1 MEDMRE
7 VLRRRVEEVLASL
20 AREEGVA
27 LPEGFQVLLERPRR
41 AGQGDWACNAAMQL
55 AKPFGCAPRD
65 LASRLAEKLGRDEL
79 LAGAEVAGPGFLN
92 LTLSPL
98 WVGDLVR
105 RVLDQGE
112 DYGRVDVGR
121 GRRVQVEFVSA
132 NPTGPLH
139 MGHGRGAA
147 AGDMAASILAFAG
160 WKVEREYYIND
171 AGLQMELLGR
181 SARSRYF
188 ELLGRGDE
196 APLPEEGYHGEYM
209 TDLAGQILEEQGPAW
224 ADLPE
229 EEALPRF
236 TDATCRRVLE
246 WIRRDLEAF
255 GVVFDVWFSEKSL
268 YGDDQVPRTIEALKA
283 RGYAYDAEGA
293 VWFRSTAFGDD
304 KDRVMIRSNG
314 APTYFTSDVVYHKNK
329 FDRGFD
335 LVVNVWGADH
345 HGYIPRMKSAVA
357 AMGRDPED
365 LQVML
370 IQLVNLLRGG
380 QPVSM
385 SKRAGTFVTLRD
397 VIDEVG
403 VDATRFFFV
412 LRRCDSH
419 LDFDL
424 ELAKKSSSDN
434 PVFYVQYAH
443 ARICSILR
451 ETEARGL
458 GAATLEDL
466 NPNLL
471 STPEELALATVLAR
485 FPEEIRKAAE
495 DLAPH
500 RVAYYTQELAEAFH
514 GFYNAARILGEE
526 EPLRRNRMLL
536 LEATRITL
544 RNALRLLGVSAPE
557 RM

>member
-7 VLRRRVEEVLASL
+7 ALQKKVEAVLASL
-20 AREEGVA
+20 AQEKGTA
-27 LPEGFQVLLERPRR
+27 LPEGFRVLLERPRR
-41 AGQGDWACNAAMQL
+41 SGQGDWACNAAMQL
-55 AKPFGCAPRD
+55 AKTFSLSPRD
-65 LASRLAEKLGRDEL
+65 LATQLAERLGKDDL

-92 LTLSPL
+92 LTLSPV
-98 WVGDLVR
+98 WVKELVGR
-105 RVLDQGE
+105 ILDQKE

-121 GRRVQVEFVSA
+121 GRKVQVEFVSA

-147 AGDMAASILAFAG
+147 VGDIAASVLAFAG

-196 APLPEEGYHGEYM
+196 APLPEDGYHGEYM
-209 TDLAGQILEEQGPAW
+209 TDLARQILEEEGPGW

-236 TDATCRRVLE
+236 SDATAKRVLD

-268 YGDDQVPRTIEALKA
+268 YQDDQVQRAIEALKG
-283 RGYAYDAEGA
+283 RGYAYDADGA

-329 FDRGFD
+329 YDRGFD

-345 HGYIPRMKSAVA
+345 HGYIPRMKSAVS

-380 QPVSM
+380 EPVSM
-385 SKRAGTFVTLRD
+385 SKRAGTFITLQD
-397 VIDEVG
+397 VMDEVG

-412 LRRCDSH
+412 MRRCDSH

-458 GAATLEDL
+458 PSPTPEDL
-466 NPNLL
+466 DPNLL

-495 DLAPH
+495 GLEPH
-500 RVAYYTQELAEAFH
+500 RVAYYAQELAEAFH
-514 GFYNAARILGEE
+514 GFYNAARILGVE
-526 EPLRRNRMLL
+526 EPLRKARMLL

-544 RNALRLLGVSAPE
+544 VNALRLLGVRAPE